1 MHNSGNEEDIFI
13 VDIDFNV
20 ANNSRRNG
28 FMGLGQN
35 HKSYRDKPFNI
46 KNTINKNY
54 LDNLGRL
61 DINKDK

>member
-1 MHNSGNEEDIFI
+1 MHNSGNDEDIFI
-13 VDIDFNV
+13 VDIDFNE

-35 HKSYRDKPFNI
+35 LKSYRDKPFNN

-54 LDNLGRL
+54 LDNLGKL
-61 DINKDK
+61 EINKDQ

>member
-1 MHNSGNEEDIFI
+1 MHNSGNDEDIFI

-28 FMGLGQN
+28 YMGLGQN
-35 HKSYRDKPFNI
+35 LKSYRDKPFNI

-54 LDNLGRL
+54 LDNLGKL
-61 DINKDK
+61 EINKDQ

>member
-1 MHNSGNEEDIFI
+1 MKKIFFI

-35 HKSYRDKPFNI
+35 LKSYRDKPFNI